1 MALSINEKYTR
12 RDAAAGKIVVAVD
25 SDKSGPPF
33 QEAFDELSERAAID
47 MAMDFAAR
55 LGVSP
60 PRLNGSKIGPY
71 PVNAD
76 GIPLEEVRGDHNEVL
91 PQTDI
96 RMEPKSYRIDVPVVA
111 SAR

>member
-12 RDAAAGKIVVAVD
+12 REPAAGKIIVAID

-33 QEAFDELSERAAID
+33 QEAFDELNDREAINL
-47 MAMDFAAR
+47 AMDFAAR
-55 LGVSP
+55 LGISP

-76 GIPLEEVRGDHNEVL
+76 GIPLEEVRGERNEVL
-91 PQTDI
+91 PQTDL

-111 SAR
+111 APR